1 MKNTLL
7 HKRIYY
13 VPGLITLA
21 IAPIIFVAR
30 TNKYIA
36 DKTEHCISIIVGVK
50 GDGEHDN
57 FLFPPRDYQTFELT
71 GIQQHDSSIT
81 TLIQYY
87 AKGLHESKNDSI
99 GLKVILTNKLKYKAY
114 IGLLNASLKS
124 QISDWIPFGDTV
136 FIFHRNNP
144 KDFNNNLCQNS
155 LMPDIEKWGIDI
167 VVDKDEPKLTL
178 VQRIKTKKDMIR
190 LASPFI
196 VVYLLLVYL
205 AIKKIKN
212 EC

>member
-1 MKNTLL
+1 MKNTIL

-50 GDGEHDN
+50 EDEGHDN
-57 FLFPPRDYQTFELT
+57 FLFPSRDYQIFELT
-71 GIQQHDSSIT
+71 GIQKHDSSIT

-99 GLKVILTNKLKYKAY
+99 GIKVILGNELKYKAY
-114 IGLLNASLKS
+114 IDLLNACLKS
-124 QISDWIPFGDTV
+124 RISNWIPYGDTV
-136 FIFHRNNP
+136 FIFHRSNPEYYNNS
-144 KDFNNNLCQNS
+144 LCQNS
-155 LMPDIEKWGIDI
+155 LMPDLEKWGSDI
-167 VVDKDEPKLTL
+167 IIINEEPELTII
-178 VQRIKTKKDMIR
+178 QKIKTNKDIIK
-190 LASPFI
+190 LGSPFI
-196 VVYLLLVYL
+196 VVYLMLFYL
-205 AIKKIKN
+205 AIQKIKN